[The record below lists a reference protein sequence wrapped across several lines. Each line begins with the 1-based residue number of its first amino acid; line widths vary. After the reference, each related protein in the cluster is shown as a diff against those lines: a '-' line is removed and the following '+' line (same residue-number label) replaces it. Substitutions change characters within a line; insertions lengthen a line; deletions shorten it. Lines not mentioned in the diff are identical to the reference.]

1 MPLSQ
6 KYYGFLLPPKK
17 WKTHISVKIVTIHF
31 SIFLGMTT
39 FISMG
44 PSPDLFQRI
53 GKTRLEEGSLHRIQ
67 LKFHLWNNLSGMK
80 YFVDTQNNRITLGNS
95 SLKAA

>member
-1 MPLSQ
+1 
-6 KYYGFLLPPKK
+6 
-17 WKTHISVKIVTIHF
+17 
-31 SIFLGMTT
+31 MT
-39 FISMG
+39 MG
-44 PSPDLFQRI
+44 PRPDLFQRI

-95 SLKAA
+95 SLKAAWAIAKKLFRPILPFPWLIGIPITGYKML